1 MLLIAGT
8 LRVQADA
15 RDAVVAAL
23 IDMNAES
30 AKEDGCISYDF
41 SADLVDPTLF
51 HLFEEWESQAHL
63 DAHGASVHMGI
74 FQQTLVNLGSME
86 RSIFIYDGDNK
97 KPL

>member
-15 RDAVVAAL
+15 REAVVAAL

-41 SADLVDPTLF
+41 SADLVDPTPVSYT
-51 HLFEEWESQAHL
+51 HL
-63 DAHGASVHMGI
+63 
-74 FQQTLVNLGSME
+74 TLPTKRIV
-86 RSIFIYDGDNK
+86 
-97 KPL
+97 